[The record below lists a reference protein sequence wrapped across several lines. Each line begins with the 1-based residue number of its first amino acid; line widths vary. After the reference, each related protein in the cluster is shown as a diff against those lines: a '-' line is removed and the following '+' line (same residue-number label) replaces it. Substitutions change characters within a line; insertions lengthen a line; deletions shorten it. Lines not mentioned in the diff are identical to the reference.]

1 MKTPL
6 IPVLGLAL
14 LAAAGAH
21 AGSQQA
27 GHKMD
32 NAQQA
37 ALQADTVYEIGAL
50 RIAKPFSRASL
61 PNQPV
66 GGGFFT
72 VTNAG
77 PEDDRLI
84 AASTSPERADHMEI
98 HEMAMD
104 GQVMKMRELPDGLP
118 IPAGETVEL
127 KPGGYH
133 LMLMGLKQPLVMGE
147 QVTITLIFEKAGTIE
162 VPLAIGAPNAK
173 GAGHGQMTHGN

>member
-6 IPVLGLAL
+6 ITALGLAL
-14 LAAAGAH
+14 LSTAGAH
-21 AGSQQA
+21 AGNELA
-27 GHKMD
+27 GHEMSK
-32 NAQQA
+32 AQHVGMR
-37 ALQADTVYEIGAL
+37 ADASYEIGAL
-50 RIAKPFSRASL
+50 RIEKPFSRASL

-72 VTNAG
+72 VTNTG
-77 PEDDRLI
+77 TEDDRLV
-84 AASTSPERADHMEI
+84 AAGTSADLADHMEI
-98 HEMAMD
+98 HEMAME
-104 GQVMKMRELPDGLP
+104 GQVMKMRALPDGLV

-147 QVTITLIFEKAGTIE
+147 SVTISLTFEKAGTIE